1 MTESPFNLCLHRDE
15 GCELVASR
23 LNMFEHVWTCSP
35 TCLNHQRQTWQS
47 HDSCG
52 MRCRCRRWGRSELG
66 PTWRRWQALMLRKT
80 MTPIGF
86 PPSSRRMRSTGLRR
100 TRWTHLSP
108 KHTHTET
115 TIYENEHLRTF
126 EFIINIY
133 TYTHK
138 SIILHKGTRCIT
150 MHSPVPRW
158 AVFET
163 RVGLS
168 LYYGIIHDYTVNYT
182 NYTIVLRNH
191 SPLWE
196 ILLTSQYNG
205 TTGVL
210 NTAQTFLV
218 HEISKVSE

>member
-1 MTESPFNLCLHRDE
+1 
-15 GCELVASR
+15 
-23 LNMFEHVWTCSP
+23 
-35 TCLNHQRQTWQS
+35 
-47 HDSCG
+47 
-52 MRCRCRRWGRSELG
+52 
-66 PTWRRWQALMLRKT
+66 
-80 MTPIGF
+80 
-86 PPSSRRMRSTGLRR
+86 
-100 TRWTHLSP
+100 
-108 KHTHTET
+108 
-115 TIYENEHLRTF
+115 
-126 EFIINIY
+126 
-133 TYTHK
+133 
-138 SIILHKGTRCIT
+138 

-168 LYYGIIHDYTVNYT
+168 LYYGIIHDYT